1 MNSNIDA
8 IDKLIILSRTGM
20 KLLRGG
26 GGTQSFLERS
36 AWDASSGKRRT
47 DFSR

>member
-26 GGTQSFLERS
+26 GTQSFLERS

-47 DFSR
+47 DVSR

>member
-26 GGTQSFLERS
+26 GYAE
-36 AWDASSGKRRT
+36 
-47 DFSR
+47 FS